1 MEEIENIGKAF
12 DAFKAQADEIIKLM
26 HEREKREQRM
36 KEKPRK
42 FLITIPPL
50 EEDAD
55 IPDEGD
61 FTLTDSLRWLMHDGT
76 ATETNHNTIHIEE
89 IFDEQD

>member
-1 MEEIENIGKAF
+1 MEELDNIGKAF

-89 IFDEQD
+89 IFDEQN

>member
-12 DAFKAQADEIIKLM
+12 DAFKAQADEIIRLM
-26 HEREKREQRM
+26 HEREKHEQRM

-42 FLITIPPL
+42 FLITIPPV
-50 EEDAD
+50 EEDTD

-61 FTLTDSLRWLMHDGT
+61 FTLADSLRWLLRDGT
-76 ATETNHNTIHIEE
+76 ATETYHNTIHIKE